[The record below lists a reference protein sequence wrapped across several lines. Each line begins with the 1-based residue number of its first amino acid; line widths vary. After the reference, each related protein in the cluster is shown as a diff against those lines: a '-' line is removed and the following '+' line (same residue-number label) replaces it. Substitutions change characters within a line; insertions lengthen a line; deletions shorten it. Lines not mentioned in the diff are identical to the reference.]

1 MPVMSIETSV
11 AANGLS
17 ANVLSGELFETLP
30 GNSVVELYTTGSAAG
45 LRAFFSIG
53 GVQML
58 EEAAVNAQNRTPV
71 VPDDL
76 LTQEGGMGGQRLSLR
91 YRNTTGGA
99 LTARTLVKVV
109 PV

>member
-11 AANGLS
+11 AANGIS
-17 ANVLSGELFETLP
+17 ANVLSGELFEILP
-30 GNSVVELYTTGSAAG
+30 SNAVVDLYTTGSAAG
-45 LRAFFSIG
+45 LRAQFSIG

-58 EEAAVNAQNRTPV
+58 EEAAVNAQNRTPL

-76 LTQEGGMGGQRLSLR
+76 LTTEAGVQGQRLSLR

-99 LTARTLVKVV
+99 LTARTIVHVR